1 MGNVKAF
8 SKVHHCVGDVEVAV
22 EERVGDSLVTDKR
35 LTVSLVNSHVHRL
48 CYFFPEAETI
58 ILLLFFLPGVLFS
71 LASASPT
78 SWDFDDQL
86 ELSKRSMPQVDLFV
100 AFLPSSGDQIR
111 VNQLFGGKSAQD
123 HQWLFFVTKHWCEK
137 LNCCTF

>member
-58 ILLLFFLPGVLFS
+58 ILLLFFCQVFCSAWSAPPQPRGTLTINWNFPSARCLRWICLLF
-71 LASASPT
+71 LCH
-78 SWDFDDQL
+78 
-86 ELSKRSMPQVDLFV
+86 QVEIRFV
-100 AFLPSSGDQIR
+100 SS
-111 VNQLFGGKSAQD
+111 NCLLC
-123 HQWLFFVTKHWCEK
+123 HQ
-137 LNCCTF
+137 